1 MDDRH
6 EEQEGEYGPLPSHG
20 VGLGREVGLGSRC
33 DADGEGNRTTR
44 RHGVHGADALTIF
57 TRWMGWWRERLA

>member
-6 EEQEGEYGPLPSHG
+6 EEQEGEYGPLPGHG

-33 DADGEGNRTTR
+33 DADGRGIGQRAGTEFTART
-44 RHGVHGADALTIF
+44 L
-57 TRWMGWWRERLA
+57 